1 MALDWEGIAGDQ
13 AMTIALL
20 ETEVK
25 RLRYLIEKTYYIN
38 DAGCICQ
45 RVMDNLL
52 ADVAQDVLES
62 FK

>member
-45 RVMDNLL
+45 RLMDNLL